1 MTHRPTYEELE
12 QKVKELEEEA
22 AKRQQ
27 IEEALRAS
35 EERLSL
41 ALQATS
47 DGIWDWDIKKG
58 LTHASARCGE
68 IFGVKDDSEAQ
79 ESETWASRIHPEDYS
94 QVSQRIKDHLNGK
107 GPYDV
112 EYRHRHG
119 NGDYRWQSSRGM
131 ALFNDNG
138 KPYRMVGSIRDI
150 TARKLAEEEKERL
163 EVQLQHAQ
171 RMEAMGTLAGGVAH
185 DFNNLLTAI
194 MGNIDLTQLYA
205 RSDEKINTSLLKAKN
220 ACKRARDLT
229 KQFITFAKSSS
240 ITKQTGSIAKLIQGS
255 AKLALTEKKTICE
268 FTASDDLLL
277 IDYDAEQI
285 KHVISNLIN
294 NASEA
299 MDEAGTIK
307 IRVENSETN
316 GENLGEQQPREQIKI
331 TIQDHGTGISPE
343 LMGKIFDPYYS
354 SKDKFTQKGMGLG
367 LSICYAVIENH
378 NGRIEVESE
387 LGTGTTFEIYLPAA
401 GDEQR
406 DQDPLE

>member
-22 AKRQQ
+22 VNRQQ

-58 LTHASARCGE
+58 LTYASARCGE
-68 IFGVKDDSEAQ
+68 IFGISDDADVL
-79 ESETWASRIHPEDYS
+79 ESETWASRIHPDDYS
-94 QVSQRIKDHLNGK
+94 HVSQRIQEHLNGN
-107 GPYDV
+107 GSYNV

-119 NGDYRWQSSRGM
+119 NGEYRWQSSRGM

-150 TARKLAEEEKERL
+150 SARKQAEEERERL
-163 EVQLQHAQ
+163 EAQLQHAQ
-171 RMEAMGTLAGGVAH
+171 KMEAMGTLAGGVAH

-205 RSDEKINTSLLKAKN
+205 RSDKKIDTTLLKAKN

-240 ITKQTGSIAKLIQGS
+240 FTKQTGSIAKLVQDS
-255 AKLALTEKKTICE
+255 AKLALTGKKTICE
-268 FTASDDLLL
+268 FTVSDDLLP

-299 MDEAGTIK
+299 MDEEGIII
-307 IRVENSETN
+307 IRAENVEPDEEDS
-316 GENLGEQQPREQIKI
+316 GDQKAREQIKI
-331 TIQDHGTGISPE
+331 SIQDHGAGIPPE
-343 LMGKIFDPYYS
+343 FLGKIFDPYYS
-354 SKDKFTQKGMGLG
+354 SKDKFTKKGMGLG

-387 LGTGTTFEIYLPAA
+387 VGTGTTFEIYLPAA
-401 GDEQR
+401 
-406 DQDPLE
+406 

>member
-12 QKVKELEEEA
+12 QKVKELKEEA
-22 AKRQQ
+22 VNRQQ

-58 LTHASARCGE
+58 LTYASARCGE
-68 IFGVKDDSEAQ
+68 IFGIRDDSDVQ
-79 ESETWASRIHPEDYS
+79 ESETWASRIHPDDYS
-94 QVSQRIKDHLNGK
+94 YVSQCIQEHLNGK

-119 NGDYRWQSSRGM
+119 NGEYRWQSSRGM
-131 ALFNDNG
+131 ALFNDSG

-150 TARKLAEEEKERL
+150 TARKLAEEERETL
-163 EVQLQHAQ
+163 EAQLQHA
-171 RMEAMGTLAGGVAH
+171 RKMEAMGTLAGGVAH

-205 RSDEKINTSLLKAKN
+205 RSDKKIDATLLKAKS

-240 ITKQTGSIAKLIQGS
+240 VTKQTGSIAKLIQDS
-255 AKLALTEKKTICE
+255 SKFALAGRKTIGE
-268 FTASDDLLL
+268 FIISDDLLP
-277 IDYDAEQI
+277 INYDREQI

-299 MDEAGTIK
+299 MDEDGTII
-307 IRVENSETN
+307 IRAENIEPDEEDSD
-316 GENLGEQQPREQIKI
+316 GQKVRDQIKVS
-331 TIQDHGTGISPE
+331 IQDHGSGISPE

-354 SKDKFTQKGMGLG
+354 SKDNFAQKGMGLG
-367 LSICYAVIENH
+367 LSICYAIIEDH

-387 LGTGTTFEIYLPAA
+387 VGTGTTFEIYLPAA
-401 GDEQR
+401 
-406 DQDPLE
+406 